1 MNRAEMRKRERRQST
16 VAGDLEREISE
27 VKKLSHDKESEIY
40 TLTAT
45 CGDFLTIICC

>member
-27 VKKLSHDKESEIY
+27 VKKMSHDKANELY
-40 TLTAT
+40 TFSVT
-45 CGDFLTIICC
+45 CGEFFTIFCC